1 MSSKISALT
10 ELNAIAIGQYDY
22 VTVANT
28 LLNTNYKVKLV
39 DVILPLNLVDYGFNS
54 PKYLI
59 SDVSSTGGI
68 LQKGLESL
76 SNILTIAEASSGP
89 YKNIQLD
96 LDLSALDL
104 AECDNT
110 TSGFL
115 TETNLENVTGTLS
128 VANGGTSKTSFTA
141 KSVLTTQDESD
152 SAIVEKVMNIDGSLL
167 IGSVGGGP
175 EVGTLTAGDN
185 VSISNGANS
194 ITISSSFTTATDT
207 VDMNGYNI
215 DMSTGWISNDG
226 ADGGVSFDSNN
237 RVYIGNSE
245 NEFYEDS
252 LNINGGI
259 SLKSDSSRFLGVSP
273 GINPQLF
280 TIYAQDSGGTNVSG
294 GDLIVRAGAGSGSG
308 DGGNL
313 FLQAGLKGATGDP
326 GGIVFRVSG
335 DNSVVINSDQS
346 VDVNAGDINING
358 VGKGL
363 KVPYEAI
370 TQNTSLNTAV
380 SITEI
385 SGQIVLFP
393 ESIQGN
399 GAQKMFQ
406 VFGSMITGTSKIFV
420 SVIAPNGEAE
430 VGSFIVPQ
438 VTDRVSGSFKVR
450 LMNLGANNS
459 STNSHI
465 LHFLIVK

>member
-10 ELNAIAIGQYDY
+10 ELNAAQLSQYDY

-28 LLNTNYKVKLV
+28 LVNTNYKVKLV
-39 DVILPLNLVDYGFNS
+39 DVFSVTLVDYGFNS

-59 SDVSSTGGI
+59 NNVSSTGGI

-89 YKNIQLD
+89 YRNIQLD

-245 NEFYEDS
+245 NEFYEAP

-259 SLKSDSSRFLGVSP
+259 
-273 GINPQLF
+273 N
-280 TIYAQDSGGTNVSG
+280 
-294 GDLIVRAGAGSGSG
+294 
-308 DGGNL
+308 
-313 FLQAGLKGATGDP
+313 
-326 GGIVFRVSG
+326 
-335 DNSVVINSDQS
+335 
-346 VDVNAGDINING
+346 
-358 VGKGL
+358 
-363 KVPYEAI
+363 
-370 TQNTSLNTAV
+370 
-380 SITEI
+380 
-385 SGQIVLFP
+385 
-393 ESIQGN
+393 
-399 GAQKMFQ
+399 
-406 VFGSMITGTSKIFV
+406 
-420 SVIAPNGEAE
+420 
-430 VGSFIVPQ
+430 
-438 VTDRVSGSFKVR
+438 
-450 LMNLGANNS
+450 
-459 STNSHI
+459 
-465 LHFLIVK
+465 